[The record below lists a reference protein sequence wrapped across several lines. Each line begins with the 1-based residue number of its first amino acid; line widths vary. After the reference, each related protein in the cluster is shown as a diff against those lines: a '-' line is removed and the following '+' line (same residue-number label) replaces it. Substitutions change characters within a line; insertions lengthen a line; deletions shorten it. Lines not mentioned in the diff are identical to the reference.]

1 MTFFQNEL
9 ELYFLLRPEADNK
22 LSLIVQKKALP
33 LYEEL
38 GWIKI

>member
-22 LSLIVQKKALP
+22 LSLIVQKNDSL
-33 LYEEL
+33 
-38 GWIKI
+38 